1 MDHDLL
7 DSLRARHPGWRLLRA
22 DSAPLIAAS
31 LHRAFI
37 DGNVRTIPEAD
48 LLEAVDDV
56 LYDVRASAPDA
67 YPRTARQYVTDW
79 SDAERGWLRKFY
91 PAGSDVP
98 SYDLTPA
105 TEKALAWLGSLQQ
118 RTFVG
123 TESRL
128 LTLFQLLQQIVEGTQ
143 EDPAERL
150 ATLQRRRDE
159 IDAEIARVQRG
170 EVAVL
175 AQTAVRDRF
184 QQFEDTARG
193 LLSDFREVEENF
205 RLLDRAVRER
215 IATWDGARGA
225 LLDDVF
231 GERDAITSSDQ
242 GASFAAFW
250 DFLMSGDRQEAFSRM
265 LEQVVAM
272 PALHGADGRVRYV
285 VHDWLKAADAVQST
299 VAHLSQQ
306 LRRFLDDRAYLEN
319 RRIAELVRSIEASAL
334 AVRDAQPPGD
344 FTEIDDMKA
353 VVVSPM
359 SRRLYEPPPAVALD
373 TAAVGAGDES
383 FDAAA
388 LFSQFTVDRQRL
400 QARIAASLAG
410 REQVSLAEVVSS
422 NPITQGLAEV
432 VTYLSLADADN
443 AVFDD
448 EARQQLTWDDR
459 AADVPLIVFTAEGTN
474 G

>member
-7 DSLRARHPGWRLLRA
+7 DSLRNQHPGWRLLRA

-37 DGNVRTIPEAD
+37 VGNVRTITEAD

-56 LYDVRASAPDA
+56 LYDVRASNPQA

-143 EDPAERL
+143 EDPQERL

-175 AQTAVRDRF
+175 AETAVRDRF

-242 GASFAAFW
+242 GASFSAFW
-250 DFLMSGDRQEAFSRM
+250 DFLMAGDRQESFSRM
-265 LEQVVAM
+265 LDEVVAM
-272 PALHGADGRVRYV
+272 PALDGVDGRVRYV
-285 VHDWLKAADAVQST
+285 VHDWLKAADSVQAT
-299 VAHLSQQ
+299 VAHLSGQ

-319 RRIAELVRSIEASAL
+319 RRIAELIRSIESSAL
-334 AVRDAQPPGD
+334 AVRDAQPAGD
-344 FTEIDDMKA
+344 FTELDDMKA
-353 VVVSPM
+353 TVASPM
-359 SRRLYEPPPAVALD
+359 SRRLYEPPPALVLD
-373 TAAVGAGDES
+373 TSAVDAGDES

-400 QARIAASLAG
+400 QAHVAASLAG
-410 REQVSLAEVVSS
+410 REQVSLADVVAA

-448 EARQQLTWDDR
+448 DARQELTWDGR
-459 AADVPLIVFTAEGTN
+459 AADVPLVVFTSEGTN

>member
-1 MDHDLL
+1 VQHDDLQ
-7 DSLRARHPGWRLLRA
+7 SMRERHPGWRLLRA

-37 DGNVRTIPEAD
+37 AGNVRTITEAD

-67 YPRTARQYVTDW
+67 YPRLARQYVTDW
-79 SDAERGWLRKFY
+79 ADTDRGWLRKFY
-91 PAGSDVP
+91 PSGSDVP

-118 RTFVG
+118 RSFIG

-128 LTLFQLLQQIVEGTQ
+128 LTLFQLLEQIVEGSQ
-143 EDPAERL
+143 EDPAQRL
-150 ATLQRRRDE
+150 AVLQRRRDE
-159 IDAEIARVQRG
+159 LDAEIERVQRG

-175 AQTAVRDRF
+175 AETAVRDRF
-184 QQFEDTARG
+184 QQFTDTARG

-215 IATWDGARGA
+215 IASWDGARGA

-250 DFLMSGDRQEAFSRM
+250 DFLMSSDRQESFGRM
-265 LEQVVAM
+265 LEQVMAM
-272 PALHGADGRVRYV
+272 PGLGDVDGRLRYV
-285 VHDWLKAADAVQST
+285 VHDWLKAADAVQAT

-306 LRRFLDDRAYLEN
+306 LRRFLDDRAFLEN
-319 RRIAELVRSIEASAL
+319 RRIAELVRSIESAAL
-334 AVRDAQPPGD
+334 AVRDAQPAGD
-344 FTEIDDMKA
+344 FTELDDLHA
-353 VVVSPM
+353 AVVSPM
-359 SRRLYEPPPAVALD
+359 SRRLYQPAPAVVLD
-373 TAAVGAGDES
+373 TSPVAAGDQS

-388 LFSQFTVDRQRL
+388 LFAQFTVDRQRL
-400 QARIAASLAG
+400 QAQVAASLAG
-410 REQVSLAEVVSS
+410 REQVSLAEVVSA

-432 VTYLSLADADN
+432 VTYLSLADADA

-448 EARQQLTWDDR
+448 GTRQQVTWAGR
-459 AADVPLIVFTAEGTN
+459 AADVPLIVFTAEGN
-474 G
+474 DG